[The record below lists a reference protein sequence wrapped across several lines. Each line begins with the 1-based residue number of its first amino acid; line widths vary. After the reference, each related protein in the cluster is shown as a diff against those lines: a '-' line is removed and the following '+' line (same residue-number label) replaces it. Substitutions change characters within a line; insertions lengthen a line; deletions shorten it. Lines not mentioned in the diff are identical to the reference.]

1 MRGIAGACGRNAKG
15 VQDFHAFCQ
24 MERHGPAIWQR
35 ILFICE
41 PSTNAERPAFLSAY
55 TRCSSTPPWFPM
67 VPTQGHTEPGP
78 RARGP
83 GPGHPGARA
92 RGIPGPGGI
101 MGDPGGRGP
110 GPRPGALG
118 SGRGMPWDAG
128 GPGHPGPSRAQGCPG
143 TGGIRGPEAS
153 GPGPIRCPCSHF
165 DKSIFPEVGGWD
177 WMGGAYQSN
186 HISFQRGVGGC
197 GWVMV
202 GYGGGGM
209 VGG

>member
-1 MRGIAGACGRNAKG
+1 MAQRFGNVFSSSASQVRMPSVPHFSLPIQG
-15 VQDFHAFCQ
+15 VHLHLPGSQ
-24 MERHGPAIWQR
+24 
-35 ILFICE
+35 
-41 PSTNAERPAFLSAY
+41 
-55 TRCSSTPPWFPM
+55 WFP
-67 VPTQGHTEPGP
+67 H
-78 RARGP
+78 RAILSP
-83 GPGHPGARA
+83 GPGHPMASRAPDGPGARY
-92 RGIPGPGGI
+92 GPMGPGGI

-186 HISFQRGVGGC
+186 HISFQRGVGG
-197 GWVMV
+197 
-202 GYGGGGM
+202 
-209 VGG
+209 